1 MSVAVSSRNPA
12 KDQVAIASAATTGFT
27 AANTKRSQLSYAAEA
42 CVAALR
48 AAGLTAADVDGI
60 IGSANPG
67 APDLQQAL
75 GIPAVTYF
83 ANPTIPFVNQ
93 LAAAVGAVHSGLCN
107 VALVYHAS
115 YRLPWN
121 TGSAWKDPFRRGGM
135 AGGATAAIP
144 ESVFGSPGY
153 TAWASRYLYEFGG
166 SREDFGLVAINDR
179 SNAMR
184 NPGAALRE
192 PLTMEG
198 YLGAQMIRYPLCMLD
213 MDVAVDGGD
222 AFVVTTT
229 ERARDMPLKPVLINA
244 VTLGMTG
251 TPSESQTPSLRE
263 HGQQVVVESLK
274 ARGDFWIDDC
284 DVYFPYDGFSI
295 ITLNWFENAGYCG
308 PGEAGD
314 FLRKHWDTATNRVL
328 INGRVPVNP
337 HGGSLSEGASQG
349 SGHLREAVHQ
359 LQGLAGERQ
368 VAGARRA
375 IVTAGGFF
383 FNAQG
388 ATLRTE
394 D

>member
-1 MSVAVSSRNPA
+1 MSISSRNPA

-27 AANTKRSQLSYAAEA
+27 AANTDRSQLSYAVQAS
-42 CVAALR
+42 VAALR
-48 AAGLTAADVDGI
+48 AAGLSAGDVDGI
-60 IGSANPG
+60 IRSASPT
-67 APDLQQAL
+67 APELQQAL

-83 ANPTIPFVNQ
+83 ANPPIPFVNQ
-93 LAAAVGAVHSGLCN
+93 LAAAVAAVHSGLCN

-121 TGSAWKDPFRRGGM
+121 TGSAWKDPFRRGGL
-135 AGGATAAIP
+135 AGGASAGIP
-144 ESVFGSPGY
+144 ESMFGSVGY

-166 SREDFGLVAINDR
+166 TREDLGLVAINDR
-179 SNAMR
+179 SNAAR
-184 NPGAALRE
+184 NPGAAIRE

-198 YLGAQMIRYPLCMLD
+198 YLCARMIRDPLCMLD
-213 MDVAVDGGD
+213 MDIAVDGAD
-222 AFVVTTT
+222 ALVVTTAA
-229 ERARDMPLKPVLINA
+229 RARDMPLPPVLINA

-251 TPSESQTPSLRE
+251 KPSETQTPSLRE
-263 HGQQVVVESLK
+263 HGQQVVVESLT
-274 ARGDFWIDDC
+274 ARGDFWIDEC

-314 FLRKHWDTATNRVL
+314 FLRQHWAHATNRVL
-328 INGRVPVNP
+328 IDGRVPVNP

-368 VAGARRA
+368 VPGARRA

-388 ATLRTE
+388 ATLRT
-394 D
+394 DD